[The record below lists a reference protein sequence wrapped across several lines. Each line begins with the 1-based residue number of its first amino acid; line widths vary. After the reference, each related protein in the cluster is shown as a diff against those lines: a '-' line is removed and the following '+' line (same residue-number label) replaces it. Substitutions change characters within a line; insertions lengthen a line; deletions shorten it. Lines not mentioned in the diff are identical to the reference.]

1 MLFLCR
7 YAARWHVC
15 LVIFISSSMLIF
27 RMERP
32 HSVESVTPSRRAFAV
47 WQTADSRLGVLTEAR
62 RPRTCGSL
70 ACEHGALAR
79 LSLSRLLAWSR
90 GPVSRVIQCDHTC
103 GAPARS
109 RTVVIQTESYFLP
122 FDFP

>member
-1 MLFLCR
+1 
-7 YAARWHVC
+7 
-15 LVIFISSSMLIF
+15 MLIF

-32 HSVESVTPSRRAFAV
+32 HSVESVTPSRRAS
-47 WQTADSRLGVLTEAR
+47 ADCVLTEA
-62 RPRTCGSL
+62 RTCGSL

>member
-1 MLFLCR
+1 MFSYIHLVLHAHLPHGTTALR
-7 YAARWHVC
+7 AR
-15 LVIFISSSMLIF
+15 
-27 RMERP
+27 
-32 HSVESVTPSRRAFAV
+32 
-47 WQTADSRLGVLTEAR
+47 TEAR

-109 RTVVIQTESYFLP
+109 RTVVLQTESYFLP